1 MWWLRF
7 EHCYFHWKWHVYVPN
22 NSIATRVMIFWLNI
36 STWLVDLL
44 FGDWANYFN
53 IFFYVN
59 VHIDFQ
65 KSMMGSPTFRFL
77 STVQGKSKSFAVM
90 NLKILLTLMLYVA
103 LEKNK
108 VAFNAFAY
116 VLACFHCSNVSTYKS
131 KSYLH
136 DIKIY

>member
-1 MWWLRF
+1 M
-7 EHCYFHWKWHVYVPN
+7 Y
-22 NSIATRVMIFWLNI
+22 T
-36 STWLVDLL
+36 
-44 FGDWANYFN
+44 
-53 IFFYVN
+53 
-59 VHIDFQ
+59 DFQ

-116 VLACFHCSNVSTYKS
+116 VLAC
-131 KSYLH
+131 
-136 DIKIY
+136 